1 MTSRKSQRR
10 VQAPK
15 ARPGARPERRAN
27 RRVLIAV
34 GAVVVLAALGIGLG
48 VALAGGSSSLKNVPV
63 TGSLTNKLTLPQAA
77 QVHKLLAGVPQKGN
91 VLGKANA
98 PATLIEYID
107 LQCPFCDQ
115 FELTVFPDLV
125 TQYVQDGTLKIEAV
139 PLAFIGPDSQ
149 RGRLAAIAA
158 AKQNKMFDFME
169 VLYANQG
176 TENTGWLTNN
186 EVTKAA
192 ASVPGL
198 DVQKALAGAKLKSA
212 SDLAKSFDKSAIAA
226 RVSRTPTIYVGP
238 TGKSLSQVTLKN
250 ASDKASV
257 VAAINRVLN
266 AG

>member
-15 ARPGARPERRAN
+15 ARPGAKSERRAN
-27 RRVLIAV
+27 RKVLIAV
-34 GAVVVLAALGIGLG
+34 GAVVILAALGIGLG
-48 VALAGGSSSLKNVPV
+48 VALAGGSSSLKNVPA
-63 TGSLTNKLTLPQAA
+63 TGSLTNKLTLPQSA
-77 QVHKLLAGVPQKGN
+77 QVHKLLAGIPQRGN

-98 PATLIEYID
+98 PATMIEYID

-125 TQYVQDGTLKIEAV
+125 TQYVKDGTLKIEAV
-139 PLAFIGPDSQ
+139 PLAFIGPDSE

-176 TENTGWLTNN
+176 TENTGWLTND

-192 ASVPGL
+192 ASVPGMK
-198 DVQKALAGAKLKSA
+198 VQKLLDGAKLESA
-212 SDLAKSFDKSAIAA
+212 STLAKSFDKSALAA
-226 RVSRTPTIYVGP
+226 QVRQTPTIFVGP
-238 TGKSLSQVTLKN
+238 TGKPVTQVKLTN

-257 VAAINRVLN
+257 VAAINKVLN

>member
-27 RRVLIAV
+27 RKVLIAV

-48 VALAGGSSSLKNVPV
+48 VALAGGDSKLKNVPA
-63 TGSLTNKLTLPQAA
+63 TGSLTNKLTLPQSA
-77 QVHKLLAGVPQKGN
+77 QVHKLLAGIPQRGN

-98 PATLIEYID
+98 PVTMIEYID

-125 TQYVQDGTLKIEAV
+125 SQYVQNGTLKIEAV

-149 RGRLAAIAA
+149 KGRLAAIAA
-158 AKQNKMFDFME
+158 AKQNKMYDFME

-176 TENTGWLTNN
+176 TENTGWLSSD
-186 EVTKAA
+186 EITKAA

-198 DVQKALAGAKLKSA
+198 AVQKLLDGSKAKSA
-212 SDLAKSFDKSAIAA
+212 STLAKSFDKSALAA
-226 RVSRTPTIYVGP
+226 QVRQTPTIYVGP
-238 TGKSLSQVTLKN
+238 TGKSVSQVTLKN

-266 AG
+266 TG

>member
-1 MTSRKSQRR
+1 MTSRKGQRR

-15 ARPGARPERRAN
+15 TRQPQRRERRAD
-27 RRVLIAV
+27 RRVLIAI
-34 GAVVVLAALGIGLG
+34 GAVVVLVALGIGLG
-48 VALAGGSSSLKNVPV
+48 VALAGGSSGLKNVPAK
-63 TGSLTNKLTLPQAA
+63 GSLTNKLTLPQAA
-77 QVHKLLAGVPQKGN
+77 QVHKLLAGVPQRGN
-91 VLGKANA
+91 VLGKASA
-98 PATLIEYID
+98 PVTMIEYID

-115 FELTVFPDLV
+115 FELTAFPDLV
-125 TQYVQDGTLKIEAV
+125 SQYVKDGTLKIEAV
-139 PLAFIGPDSQ
+139 PLAFIGPDSE

-158 AKQNKMFDFME
+158 AKQNKMFNFME

-176 TENTGWLTNN
+176 TENTGWLTND

-198 DVQKALAGAKLKSA
+198 DVQKLLAGAKLASA
-212 SDLAKSFDKSAIAA
+212 AKLAKSFDKSALAA
-226 RVSRTPTIYVGP
+226 QVRQTPTIYVGP
-238 TGKSLSQVTLKN
+238 TGKSLTQVKLTN